1 MSFNPLSG
9 EPNKVVVH
17 FKNGTVI
24 KGTTLDFVAEKPKFH
39 LTYPDNRIE
48 EITTETAKAVFFVK
62 TFEGNK
68 DYREK
73 KDFAGVTPQ
82 DLRGL
87 KVRVVFQDNETL
99 LGSTMGYNKQR
110 KGFFIL
116 PVDPNSNNIRIYV
129 VASAIK
135 DIKLGS
141 LAEK

>member
-1 MSFNPLSG
+1 MSTNVLSG

-17 FKNGTVI
+17 YKNGGVI

-39 LTYPDNRIE
+39 LTHADLRIE
-48 EITTETAKAVFFVK
+48 EIDTETMKAVFFVK

-68 DYREK
+68 DYKEPR
-73 KDFAGVTPQ
+73 DFTGVKPA

-87 KVRVVFQDNETL
+87 KVKVTFQDNENV

-116 PVDPNSNNIRIYV
+116 PLDPQSNNIRIYV

-135 DIKLGS
+135 EIKLGS
-141 LAEK
+141 NADK

>member
-1 MSFNPLSG
+1 MSMNVMPG

-17 FKNGTVI
+17 YKNGAVI

-39 LTYPDNRIE
+39 LTHPDQRIE
-48 EITTETAKAVFFVK
+48 EIDLETTKAVFFVK

-68 DYREK
+68 DYREP
-73 KDFAGVTPQ
+73 KDFSGVKPA

-87 KVRVVFQDNETL
+87 KVKVAFQDGETV

-116 PVDPNSNNIRIYV
+116 PVDPQSNNIRIYV
-129 VASAIK
+129 VASAVK
-135 DIKLGS
+135 DIKLGNN
-141 LAEK
+141 AEK

>member
-17 FKNGTVI
+17 YKNGAVV

-39 LTYPDNRIE
+39 LTHMDNRIE
-48 EITTETAKAVFFVK
+48 EIETESTKAIFFVK
-62 TFEGNK
+62 SFEGNK
-68 DYREK
+68 DYKEK
-73 KDFAGVTPQ
+73 RDFAGVSPQ

-87 KVRVVFQDNETL
+87 KVKVTFQDNETI

-116 PVDPNSNNIRIYV
+116 PVDPQSNNIRVYV
-129 VASAIK
+129 VASALK

-141 LAEK
+141 NAEK